1 MSKNIS
7 RKQFL
12 KNLGLSLAGA
22 TTISSLGFPSVIIP
36 KKKDKLGVAL
46 VGLGYYSGSLLA
58 PALQLTKECELK
70 GIVTGTPSKI
80 PNWQKKYGI
89 EDKNVYSYD
98 TMHELANNDDIDVAY
113 VVTPSGLHASFSI
126 IAAEAGKHVWCEKPM
141 ETSVEKCNSIIE
153 AARKNK
159 VQLTI
164 GYRMQHEPN
173 TQTIMGYAKEKPYGN
188 IKEIVAE
195 AGFRANH
202 RYGNWRTIQE
212 LGGGA
217 MFDMGVYSLNAARY
231 VTGLEPIAVSATI
244 VNTRTQTY
252 FEVDE
257 TTIFELEFPNGS
269 IAKCKTSFAEGLN
282 TLSVT
287 CDDGWY
293 KLKPFQSY
301 SRVQGENSDGLKF
314 APDPN
319 NQQARQMDNDAI
331 AIKENRTPTVPG
343 EEGLLD
349 VRVCEA
355 IFESAR
361 KNGTRV
367 QL

>member
-12 KNLGLSLAGA
+12 KKAGLSLAGI
-22 TTISSLGFPSVIIP
+22 TSISSIGFPAIILP
-36 KKKDKLGVAL
+36 KEKDKLGVAL

-80 PNWQKKYGI
+80 PSWQKKYDI
-89 EDKNVYSYD
+89 DDKNVYNYE
-98 TMHELANNDDIDVAY
+98 TMYEIANNDDIDVVY
-113 VVTPSGLHASFSI
+113 VVTPSGLHAQFAI

-141 ETSVEKCNSIIE
+141 ETTVARCNSILD
-153 AARKNK
+153 AAHKNK

-173 TQTIMGYAKEKPYGN
+173 TQTIIKYGQDKPYGAIN
-188 IKEIVAE
+188 EIVAE

-202 RYGNWRTIQE
+202 QYGNWRTINE

-217 MFDMGVYSLNAARY
+217 MFDMGVYPLNAARY
-231 VTGLEPIAVSATI
+231 VMGTEPIAVSATRI
-244 VNTRTQTY
+244 NTRTQTY

-257 TTIFELEFPNGS
+257 ATIFELEFPNGGV
-269 IAKCKTSFAEGLN
+269 AKCKTSFAERLN
-282 TLSVT
+282 TLQVN
-287 CDDGWY
+287 CEKGWY
-293 KLKPFQSY
+293 KLEPFQSY
-301 SRVQGENSDGLKF
+301 RGVQGESSSGVKF
-314 APDPN
+314 PADPK
-319 NQQARQMDNDAI
+319 NQQARQMDNDSM
-331 AIKENRTPTVPG
+331 AIKGNTAPIVPG

-349 VRVCEA
+349 VRICEA
-355 IFESAR
+355 IFESSG
-361 KNGTRV
+361 KNGTRI